1 MAVNRFY
8 FFTLIVFVF
17 LLGYLNYQIWKPFL
31 IPIAWAI
38 VLSILFYPLYAFL
51 LKLIRQR
58 AITSA
63 LILCLILI
71 LIIGPFSYLTFML
84 VKELRALSDHMAG
97 GKLDTIKNLLQHPSV
112 MPVIEKATSLL
123 NLTPDELDKT
133 IAENLSRFGKDLA
146 TYLTKGV
153 REILTVTFHFF
164 IMAFSIFFFLKDGP
178 VIFKRGRDFLPFSEK
193 QKERLVKQTR
203 DMIITTIYGGV
214 IVAIVQGTLG
224 GIAFSIVGISSP
236 ILWGGVM
243 AIASFLPLIG
253 PFIIWGPAAI
263 FLVMEGA
270 ILKGVALGL
279 MGLLGISTVDN
290 LLRPFI
296 IGNRT
301 RMPFLAIFFSVLG
314 GIKLFGLIGFIL
326 GPLVLAVFISVIEI
340 FRSIEDLKHP

>member
-8 FFTLIVFVF
+8 LLTLIALVFF
-17 LLGYLNYQIWKPFL
+17 LGYLNYQIWKPFL

-38 VLSILFYPLYAFL
+38 VLSILFYPLYAIV

-58 AITSA
+58 AVTSA
-63 LILCLILI
+63 LILGLILV

-84 VKELRALSDHMAG
+84 IMELKDFSDYMAG
-97 GKLDTIKNLLQHPSV
+97 GKLDTLKNLLQHPSV
-112 MPVIEKATSLL
+112 IPILDKTTSLL
-123 NLTPDELDKT
+123 HLSPTELDKT

-153 REILTVTFHFF
+153 REILTLTFHFF

-178 VIFKRGRDFLPFSEK
+178 VIFNKVRDFLPFPEK

-224 GIAFSIVGISSP
+224 GIAFSIVGLASP
-236 ILWGGVM
+236 VLWGGVM

-253 PFIIWGPAAI
+253 PFIVWGPAAI
-263 FLVMEGA
+263 YLVVEGA
-270 ILKGVALGL
+270 ILKGFALAL
-279 MGLLGISTVDN
+279 MGVLGVSTVDN
-290 LLRPFI
+290 LLRPMI

-301 RMPFLAIFFSVLG
+301 KMPFLAVFFSVLG

-326 GPLVLAVFISVIEI
+326 GPLVLAIFISVIEI
-340 FRSIEDLKHP
+340 FRSIEGSSHG

>member
-8 FFTLIVFVF
+8 LLTLIVFVF

-38 VLSILFYPLYAFL
+38 VLSILFYPLYAFI

-58 AITSA
+58 ALSSA
-63 LILCLILI
+63 LILGLILI

-84 VKELRALSDHMAG
+84 IMELRDFSDYMAG
-97 GKLDTIKNLLQHPSV
+97 GKLETIKNLLQHPGV
-112 MPVIEKATSLL
+112 LPIIEKATSLL
-123 NLTPDELDKT
+123 NLSPSELDKT

-178 VIFKRGRDFLPFSEK
+178 IIFNRAKDFLPFSEQ
-193 QKERLVKQTR
+193 QKGRLVKQIR
-203 DMIITTIYGGV
+203 DMIITTIFGGV
-214 IVAIVQGTLG
+214 IVAIVQGILG
-224 GIAFSIVGISSP
+224 GIAFSIVGIPSP

-253 PFIIWGPAAI
+253 PFIIWGPAAV
-263 FLVMEGA
+263 FLIVEGA
-270 ILKGVALGL
+270 ILKGVALIL
-279 MGLLGISTVDN
+279 MGALGISMIDN
-290 LLRPFI
+290 LLRPYI

-326 GPLVLAVFISVIEI
+326 GPLVLAIFISVIEI
-340 FRSIEDLKHP
+340 FRSIEELKPT